1 MLSDGALEDLRAARY
16 GGWDSELGRSIM
28 AGERSLADL
37 HGVVAG
43 GEIDTVP
50 RSGRQEALENLVNR
64 YIERVR

>member
-1 MLSDGALEDLRAARY
+1 MAHAMLSDGALEDLRAARY

-43 GEIDTVP
+43 G
-50 RSGRQEALENLVNR
+50 
-64 YIERVR
+64 